1 MKKISGDKIFL
12 LLNNVVAAFF
22 LLIAFYPLFFV
33 VIASFSDIT
42 QIMKGKVWIV
52 PVGFNLEGYKMML
65 GRTEIWTGYANAI
78 FYTVLG
84 TLINLVLNIPLAYA
98 LSRPGVPFRSAIN
111 KFFMFAMFFSGGL
124 IPTYMLISDM
134 KLVGS
139 FWPLVLLPAVNVY
152 NMIICRT
159 FFQSSIPGEII
170 EAAKIDGCDDVKTFG
185 RVVLPLSKPI
195 LAVMVL
201 YFGVAHW
208 NSYFNAM
215 IYLRDE
221 GKYPL
226 QLVLRHLLDST
237 RVTDDVMDSITRDDL
252 LVLSMRYGVII
263 VASVPMLIIYPF
275 IQKYFVKGV
284 MIGAVKG

>member
-12 LLNNVVAAFF
+12 LFNNIVAAFF

-33 VIASFSDIT
+33 VIASFSDINE
-42 QIMKGKVWIV
+42 IFKGKVWIV
-52 PVGFNLEGYKMML
+52 PVGFNLAGYKMML
-65 GRTEIWTGYANAI
+65 GRAEIWTGYANAI

-124 IPTYMLISDM
+124 IPTYMLISDL

-170 EAAKIDGCDDVKTFG
+170 EAAKIDGCDDVRTFG
-185 RVVLPLSKPI
+185 KVVLPLSKPI

-221 GKYPL
+221 KKYPL
-226 QLVLRHLLDST
+226 QLVLRHLLDNT

>member
-1 MKKISGDKIFL
+1 MKKISGDKVFLIF
-12 LLNNVVAAFF
+12 NNVLAALF
-22 LLIAFYPLFFV
+22 LLIAFYPLYYV
-33 VIASFSDIT
+33 VIASFSEFT
-42 QIMKGKVWIV
+42 QVMKGNVWIV
-52 PVGFNLEGYKMML
+52 PVDFTLAGYEMML
-65 GRTEIWTGYANAI
+65 EQEEIWTGYANAI
-78 FYTVLG
+78 FYTILG
-84 TLINLVLNIPLAYA
+84 TLIQLVVNIPLAYA
-98 LSRPGVPFRSAIN
+98 LSRPGIPFRSAIN

-124 IPTYMLISDM
+124 IPTYLWVSKLD
-134 KLVGS
+134 LVGS

-170 EAAKIDGCDDVKTFG
+170 EAAKIDGCDDAKTFG

-221 GKYPL
+221 KHYPL
-226 QLVLRHLLDST
+226 QLVLRHLLNTTKLSDEA
-237 RVTDDVMDSITRDDL
+237 MDMITREDL
-252 LVLSMRYGVII
+252 QVLSMRFGVII
-263 VASVPMLIIYPF
+263 VASVPMLLLYPF
-275 IQKYFVKGV
+275 IQKHFVKGV